1 MPKEQPIKQ
10 IIRVTIL
17 TIESRAHQI
26 YDYQHYQN
34 HITSITYWTS
44 QSPALIIWGS
54 LRGQSDTSGSWHDP
68 TSRHNQLEYITT
80 IRHMHNYFS
89 NTSLIG
95 TSKDSVEVSW
105 PTSFKKL
112 CSSQFLE
119 DNSAWIIAPLT
130 SQNTTRSSSSQV
142 PHKHLISFH
151 EWSWDERRAGSEVLR
166 WGKVFFFLIN
176 SPIKHLPLCGVSL
189 FSDSL
194 LEALKPIT

>member
-10 IIRVTIL
+10 IIRVTIF

-34 HITSITYWTS
+34 QITSITYWTS
-44 QSPALIIWGS
+44 QSPALIIWES

-80 IRHMHNYFS
+80 LRHMHNYFS
-89 NTSLIG
+89 NSRLIG

-130 SQNTTRSSSSQV
+130 SQNTIRSSSSQV
-142 PHKHLISFH
+142 PHKHLISFPWMIMRW
-151 EWSWDERRAGSEVLR
+151 EKGWQRGTA
-166 WGKVFFFLIN
+166 WGKSFFLKLIHQSN
-176 SPIKHLPLCGVSL
+176 VYLSVAYLCLVTHCSRQ
-189 FSDSL
+189 
-194 LEALKPIT
+194 